1 VCQALLQ
8 QGTALE
14 LAWSVNDLSV
24 TPPEGTHALVRGTPE
39 WFDALGSARL
49 LVSSGTFPE
58 FFRKSPGQTYLQMW
72 HGTPIKRI
80 GRDVT
85 SSRLSTEHY
94 SRLLL
99 REAGAWDF
107 LVSSSPYCSRVFRQA
122 LGYDGELLEVGRP
135 GNDLLFGAGASAI
148 RTAVRSHLGIGDEQT
163 VLLYAPTWRDDAP
176 RGSGWEKVL
185 HLDHAAVTAARPDV
199 TVLVRGH
206 PNTVLAPDVRESDR
220 VVDVTSYPDITRL
233 YLAADVLV
241 TDYSAAMFD
250 FALTDRRIVLLT
262 PDLEQYRDRVRGL
275 YLDLESMA
283 PGPVVS
289 STQQVL
295 DVLDDDAWALAR
307 KQLCSIYAPHD
318 DGRATARLLDVVLP
332 TL

>member
-1 VCQALLQ
+1 
-8 QGTALE
+8 
-14 LAWSVNDLSV
+14 
-24 TPPEGTHALVRGTPE
+24 
-39 WFDALGSARL
+39 
-49 LVSSGTFPE
+49 
-58 FFRKSPGQTYLQMW
+58 
-72 HGTPIKRI
+72 
-80 GRDVT
+80 
-85 SSRLSTEHY
+85 
-94 SRLLL
+94 
-99 REAGAWDF
+99 
-107 LVSSSPYCSRVFRQA
+107 
-122 LGYDGELLEVGRP
+122 
-135 GNDLLFGAGASAI
+135 
-148 RTAVRSHLGIGDEQT
+148 
-163 VLLYAPTWRDDAP
+163 
-176 RGSGWEKVL
+176 
-185 HLDHAAVTAARPDV
+185 
-199 TVLVRGH
+199 
-206 PNTVLAPDVRESDR
+206 

-295 DVLDDDAWALAR
+295 DVLDVLDDDAWALAR

-318 DGRATARLLDVVLP
+318 DGHATARLLDVVLP